1 MAFVNSSADSDWFH
15 QLGDILDYT
24 GVTKP
29 AELSKYVWA
38 SEFCKGKKV
47 VELDCRSGAGVS
59 ILSRVAQ
66 HCTGFDRNREAIKYA
81 RRNFFV
87 RGKTVF
93 AHWAADVDDFGDYDV
108 IVSFNRGTTA
118 TAMES
123 ITGLARQI
131 FGSRGSAQQS
141 EKVLLFGLE
150 CENAEL
156 REFVKALDRLS
167 SDASIKYSLYFQS
180 RDNLSAIAPIEKG
193 SAGKG
198 GRLIAVLSGP
208 GKKPIPDRSPPD
220 ARQDLVSVVIPTY
233 NRADLIGEAVDSALS
248 QTYSNIEVLVVDDG
262 STDNTRQVIAKYGS
276 KVKYFW
282 KENGGIASALNHGI
296 RHMSGRWFKWLS
308 SDDVLMPDAVETLVG
323 GANETGGLIFYTN
336 YQIIDAAGQV
346 VRQVVEP
353 GFESYFEYASAL
365 WNRTRFMGNG
375 GTTLIEKSCFD
386 EVGLFDESLRSAED
400 YDWWLRACLLHGH
413 MFFHIPK
420 NTLKYRVHGK
430 QLTASVNHNAYV
442 TSEKIRTRI
451 RQEIMKAN
459 PHWWDV
465 LTSYRKKYS
474 KQSKLGN
481 PARRLLR
488 RSLLHMPEGMRKSA
502 LRTWQRS
509 LKPKLEPEDQTG
521 K

>member
-1 MAFVNSSADSDWFH
+1 MAFVNSSGDSDWFH
-15 QLGDILDYT
+15 ELGDILDYN

-29 AELSKYVWA
+29 AELSHYVWA

-47 VELDCRSGAGVS
+47 VELDCRSGVGVS

-66 HCTGFDRNREAIKYA
+66 HCTGLDRNREAVKYA
-81 RRNFFV
+81 QRNFFG
-87 RGKTVF
+87 RGKSVF
-93 AHWAADVDDFGDYDV
+93 AHRAADLDDFGDYDV
-108 IVSFNRGTTA
+108 IVSFNRVTTA
-118 TAMES
+118 TAIES

-131 FGSRGSAQQS
+131 FDSHGSAKQS

-150 CENAEL
+150 RDNAEPG
-156 REFVKALDRLS
+156 EFVKALDRLS
-167 SDASIKYSLYFQS
+167 SGASIKYSLYIQS
-180 RDNLSAIAPIEKG
+180 GDNLSGITQIE
-193 SAGKG
+193 SDITGKQ

-208 GKKPIPDRSPPD
+208 GKKPIPGELPPGV
-220 ARQDLVSVVIPTY
+220 RQALVSIVIPTY

-262 STDNTRQVIAKYGS
+262 STDDTKQVIAKYGS

-308 SDDVLMPDAVETLVG
+308 SDDVLMPDAVETLVR
-323 GANETGGLIFYTN
+323 GANETGGLILYTN
-336 YQIIDAAGQV
+336 YQIIDAAGQL

-400 YDWWLRACLLHGH
+400 YDWWLRACLLYGH

-442 TSEKIRTRI
+442 TSEKIRTRVKH
-451 RQEIMKAN
+451 EIIKAN
-459 PHWWDV
+459 PEWWDV

-474 KQSKLGN
+474 KQSQLGN

-502 LRTWQRS
+502 LKTWQQS
-509 LKPKLEPEDQTG
+509 LKPKLDPEDQTG